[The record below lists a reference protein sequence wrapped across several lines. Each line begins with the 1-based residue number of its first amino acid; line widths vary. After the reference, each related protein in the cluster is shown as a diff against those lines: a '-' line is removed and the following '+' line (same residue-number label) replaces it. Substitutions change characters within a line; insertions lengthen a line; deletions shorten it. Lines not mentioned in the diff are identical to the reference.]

1 MREELFH
8 YIWKYQLFEKT
19 NLTTEDGSVLEI
31 LHQGN
36 LNTDAGPDF
45 ANAKIRIG
53 KIILAG
59 NIEVHVKNTD
69 WEIHK
74 HQLDPSYNNTI
85 LHVVFETSKP
95 TTLLQNG
102 NEIPILTLKNR
113 VEKSLLIRYESLQT
127 IKKDIPC
134 ALVINKIEHDFK
146 IENFLERITIERLEN
161 KVAYINELLIN
172 SNNDWEQ
179 VTFQMVTKYF
189 GTSVNKEP
197 FFMLASSIPISVIYK
212 HQQDSKQIEALLLG
226 QAGFLDREFD
236 DEYPKALKREYYY
249 LKKLHQLTHSN
260 QSLWKF
266 LRLRPSNF
274 PTIRLSQLASL
285 LSRTEK
291 LFSSILAAESITQL
305 RKLFEVQA
313 NSYFETHYVFDK
325 QVKTKSSKT
334 GNMNIDIILINAII
348 PILFAF
354 GKYKDNEEYC
364 DRAAQFLS
372 QIIGERNAIIKQM
385 TTYGFKTNTAY
396 QTQGILELRTNYCD
410 KKRCLSCAIGHKI
423 LSI

>member
-113 VEKSLLIRYESLQT
+113 VEKSLLICYESLQT

-325 QVKTKSSKT
+325 QVKTKSIKT

>member
-113 VEKSLLIRYESLQT
+113 VKKSLLIRYESLQT

-249 LKKLHQLTHSN
+249 LKKLHQLTPSN

-325 QVKTKSSKT
+325 QVKTKSIKT

-372 QIIGERNAIIKQM
+372 QIIEERNAIIKQM